1 MGAAPSQLR
10 EAVGGYVR
18 ALHAAYFA
26 TLGHGPAPAGPDA
39 TFQVAVVAAGSRLHL
54 VGTFDD
60 LPAGPPAVPD
70 GDPESFWQLRFFD
83 ATSAPDLIPPG
94 EPTSAEI
101 ESALRISH
109 IEYHLVL
116 GPGSKLDRH
125 HAMHAGS
132 GLAANVR
139 VAPPE
144 AHR

>member
-26 TLGHGPAPAGPDA
+26 TLGRGPAPTSPDS

-70 GDPESFWQLRFFD
+70 SDPESFWQLRFFD
-83 ATSAPDLIPPG
+83 AASAPDLIPTG
-94 EPTSAEI
+94 EPTAAEI
-101 ESALRISH
+101 ESALHISN

-116 GPGSKLDRH
+116 GPGSTLDRH
-125 HAMHAGS
+125 HALHAGS
-132 GLAANVR
+132 GLAAKVLA
-139 VAPPE
+139 APPE
-144 AHR
+144 VHQ